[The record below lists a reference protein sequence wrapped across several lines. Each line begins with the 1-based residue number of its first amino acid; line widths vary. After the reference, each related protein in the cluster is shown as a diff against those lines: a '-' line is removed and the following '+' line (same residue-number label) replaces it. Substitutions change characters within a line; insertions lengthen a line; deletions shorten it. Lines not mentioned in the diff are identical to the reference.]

1 MSDAYAVIDEAL
13 EMLSGYGPD
22 LGNGFT
28 NHAPM
33 VVEAL
38 CALGRPSSVLPWL
51 EGYRARML
59 PRPARHQQIRADQW
73 RAALADEQRFADWS
87 AFFSEELRDNPW
99 RAVVR
104 RWTARLAPGVSAAA
118 THGVIRVGH
127 AVRALAAGTSP
138 MRLASLADG
147 LAYWA
152 ATYQELPVREVA
164 GAPTWRPRDA
174 ITRVA
179 LVPPERRRFAGT
191 IGSSLE
197 ALADWPDCA
206 TAIGLL
212 DVSGDLAALTSELAE
227 VFARVYLANARDALS
242 AIVFI
247 HAVTSTAAVSHIR
260 PYLDVAGARAL
271 VRFVWQAGC
280 GLFAAFGSAGPA
292 AAHPG
297 STRAHG
303 TALIDLA
310 IEQEMSTASNS
321 PRRVCTRMRWRRRP
335 CTPLP
340 RGTRSACCGAR
351 ERYDGRGANA
361 ESSRRQLHSAATRLN
376 VSAVSGAFYMARAA
390 TCAFFSVSD
399 CRLKNEP
406 IRSRNLANAD
416 SVS

>member
-1 MSDAYAVIDEAL
+1 MPPQLRDARAHSSECRGHDARGAVYSSLPVSYVAIRSSGDVRRVRGDRRSAGDAL
-13 EMLSGYGPD
+13 RLWARSGQRLHQPRADGRRGALRSAARAPCSHARRLSRAD
-22 LGNGFT
+22 AA
-28 NHAPM
+28 APR
-33 VVEAL
+33 
-38 CALGRPSSVLPWL
+38 G
-51 EGYRARML
+51 
-59 PRPARHQQIRADQW
+59 HQQVRADQW

-310 IEQEMSTASNS
+310 IEQGDEHGIKFTEACLHQDALAPSAVY
-321 PRRVCTRMRWRRRP
+321 PAAARHA
-335 CTPLP
+335 L
-340 RGTRSACCGAR
+340 GLLRSA
-351 ERYDGRGANA
+351 
-361 ESSRRQLHSAATRLN
+361 
-376 VSAVSGAFYMARAA
+376 
-390 TCAFFSVSD
+390 
-399 CRLKNEP
+399 
-406 IRSRNLANAD
+406 
-416 SVS
+416 